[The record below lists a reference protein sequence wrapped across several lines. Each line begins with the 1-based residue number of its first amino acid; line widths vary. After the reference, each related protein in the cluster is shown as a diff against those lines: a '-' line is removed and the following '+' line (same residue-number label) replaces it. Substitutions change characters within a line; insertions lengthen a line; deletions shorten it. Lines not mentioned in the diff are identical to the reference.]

1 MKKRILLAAGAW
13 VLGVG
18 VAAHPAVALDLTV
31 ANVEVTQGVQTPANT
46 IPLVAR
52 RSTAV
57 RATLGVA
64 DSAGAVRAT
73 GRLHVFVNGTAITP
87 AAGLLPINDP
97 FFARLSPD
105 REVEIDTLN
114 FELPAPTAIPAS
126 TDVDFRVDVT
136 AVTQQETDTGNNSGW
151 AENLRFFNRNAPH
164 IFYIPIDYTP
174 SGLGLPPETP
184 IAPGVGDALL
194 RAILPVNDADP
205 LLYRAAPAPPLTFSE
220 DENGNGLLD
229 RGEERNSFF
238 SMLASTRQL
247 IVENGV
253 GANDRTFLY
262 GWLAGSPFNGYSGVA
277 RQNARLAFGNTS
289 PDRYQ
294 GTFAH
299 EIGHLFGLEHPD
311 DAVPPGPEQI
321 DEVGWDVGGRLL
333 DNPVDNNIIRRVRP
347 TTAFD
352 MMDGG
357 ELTRDRWL
365 HTRYYTELF
374 NHPTLVPDPLAE
386 FKQFALWVAGVI
398 KERAS
403 ELDRL
408 WPVFRYPWP
417 SQPTL
422 RARTRQPPSFAVQVR
437 TLDGNLITVPFDAH
451 IAGDGEKEQ
460 QSFGFFEVLVPYEG
474 EVSAVR
480 ITDSTGRKV
489 FGGLDRS
496 RVPPRLRILA
506 PGRGGKLTGMSRVT
520 WQVEDSDTPAS
531 ALMYQVA
538 YSPDNGRSFVPVGV
552 NLTRPDWTFDATR
565 IPRSQGAGLIR
576 VFVSD
581 GLNTAFADVTGLS
594 TP

>member
-1 MKKRILLAAGAW
+1 M
-13 VLGVG
+13 
-18 VAAHPAVALDLTV
+18 DLTV
-31 ANVEVTQGVQTPANT
+31 ATVEVTQGVQTVGNT

-57 RATLGVA
+57 RATIGVA

-87 AAGLLPINDP
+87 GEGLPPISDP

-105 REVEIDTLN
+105 RDEEIDTLN
-114 FELPAPTAIPAS
+114 FEFPAPTGIPAS
-126 TDVDFRVDVT
+126 SDVDFRVDVT

-151 AENLRFFNRNAPH
+151 ANNLTFFNRSAPR

-174 SGLGLPPETP
+174 SGLGLPPEGP
-184 IAPGVGDALL
+184 IGPGVGDALL

-229 RGEERNSFF
+229 RGAERNNFF

-247 IVENGV
+247 IVENGL
-253 GANDRTFLY
+253 GASDRTFLY
-262 GWLAGSPFNGYSGVA
+262 GWVAGSPFDGYSGVA
-277 RQNARLAFGNTS
+277 RPNARLAFGNTL

-299 EIGHLFGLEHPD
+299 EIGHLFGLQHPD
-311 DAVPPGPEQI
+311 EATPPGPEQI

-333 DNPVDNNIIRRVRP
+333 DNPLENTVFGRVKP
-347 TTAFD
+347 TTVSD

-374 NHPTLVPDPLAE
+374 NHPTLLPDRLAE
-386 FKQFALWVAGVI
+386 FKQFALWIAGI
-398 KERAS
+398 IEERGS
-403 ELDRL
+403 ELHRL

-422 RARTRQPPSFAVQVR
+422 RARALQTLPFAVQVR
-437 TLDGNLITVPFDAH
+437 TLAGNLITVPFDAR

-460 QSFGFFEVLVPYEG
+460 ESFGFFEVVVPFEG
-474 EVSAVR
+474 EISAIR

-489 FGGLDRS
+489 LGGLDRS
-496 RVPPRLRILA
+496 RAAPRLRILA
-506 PGRGGKLTGMSRVT
+506 PARGETLAGRSRVA
-520 WQVEDSDTPAS
+520 WQVEDPDTPAS
-531 ALMYQVA
+531 ELMYQVA

-552 NLTRPDWTFDATR
+552 NLTRPDGTFDATR
-565 IPRSQGAGLIR
+565 VPRSQGAGLIR
-576 VFVSD
+576 VFASD